1 MISQTEFTRRM
12 ESAIGLALVCDSSL
26 RKVDLVFS
34 PYTLAMIMR
43 RNKVLN
49 DSFRQ
54 ILGISENQAM
64 YFVR

>member
-12 ESAIGLALVCDSSL
+12 ESAIGLALACDGRL
-26 RKVDLVFS
+26 RKVDLVFG

-49 DSFRQ
+49 DSFR
-54 ILGISENQAM
+54 
-64 YFVR
+64 